1 MFYIF
6 LIVLPV
12 ALICVRDCV
21 RVAVLFISF
30 RITMLYFI
38 LFFIFFWI
46 VNEYSR
52 NILNYI
58 GNLRFCLNLQIP
70 GVYGNAVKARLHKN
84 LGLHNCFLAS
94 LDQMP
99 SGEWSKFCNS
109 LGVAFKTYIE
119 CVIYPY
125 EKIPSFRFLNGY
137 LQQIADQCYQ
147 INGLPYPHNGR
158 LEWCNLLAIWLYT
171 KLWLLIVLVTDF
183 IEIKDC
189 VHISY
194 KK

>member
-147 INGLPYPHNGR
+147 INRSTLSSQWKTWMMQFVGNM
-158 LEWCNLLAIWLYT
+158 A
-171 KLWLLIVLVTDF
+171 V
-183 IEIKDC
+183 
-189 VHISY
+189 Y
-194 KK
+194 KTLTVNCAGDWFYRN